1 MLSTVICLVLF
12 YLVKADDQ
20 SSLSILQLGASKTQ
34 SMDADSDDDSSK
46 DGVKKNAMTE
56 MFADKKVR
64 LLVVSTLVLQVA
76 NQFSG

>member
-1 MLSTVICLVLF
+1 
-12 YLVKADDQ
+12 
-20 SSLSILQLGASKTQ
+20 
-34 SMDADSDDDSSK
+34 MDADSDDDSSK